1 MPNQKVAAKLYQLM
15 SIVDETNPLLP
26 YQLVLVYA
34 SSGCPFS
41 ELVIDLENMLF
52 TNMTTIITGDFNFDK
67 TENNPL
73 TEFLK
78 KQNFI
83 QLVDWQ
89 TQKEGRTV
97 GRTIF

>member
-1 MPNQKVAAKLYQLM
+1 M

-41 ELVIDLENMLF
+41 EFAIDLGNMVF
-52 TNMTTIITGDFNFDK
+52 TNMTTIITGDFNK
-67 TENNPL
+67 TEKNPL

-78 KQNFI
+78 EQNFI
-83 QLVDWQ
+83 QLVAWPK
-89 TQKEGRTV
+89 QKEGT
-97 GRTIF
+97 TIGKKIF

>member
-41 ELVIDLENMLF
+41 EFVIDLENMLF

-83 QLVDWQ
+83 QLVDWP
-89 TQKEGRTV
+89 TQKEGRTI
-97 GRTIF
+97 GKTIF